1 MAKLGAKKKLAI
13 ILPIVSVLLAAGVA
27 GSVIVWLVFFRKV
40 DIAPL
45 EDKGYATVCFEAP
58 SDGSLP
64 TDHTG
69 IENIGY
75 MNWRLQQEPFWY
87 SEMHGGV
94 SNSAAPQVV
103 ETYKQFHDGVL
114 VSADISTSSLL
125 NTATQFCVADGV
137 VLWREEGD
145 AGKFNGMNTAW
156 PDVVPAGME
165 ISEYKVNR
173 GFPPTEFSVYVI
185 NENTVLDCTDVTD
198 NGDGTYTQT
207 FHLNPAQSPDENCA
221 VYYYRQQMAVTGGL
235 AGLPQ
240 YDYVTV
246 TYTFDSEWR
255 VLALDSE
262 EMYVADKGIK
272 ATCTGTG
279 HTEYTYGNEELATN
293 DVYDSYFKDYVGN
306 FAAPEED
313 KPLTVADCL
322 AEAFSPLLEG
332 EANLSVDL
340 TADGAAAHGLVTL
353 DIGNTDI
360 RADVGNLK
368 LYVRKE
374 DGNNILYIS
383 YGGGLKASLDLSAFQ
398 GGAAAASDEGEDPI
412 AALVTELGAGEFT
425 LSEDGAHASLDSTL
439 DIGKLLG
446 GLSGGDTDWGKIL
459 GDGDEGLKARLIF
472 TFDIGDGK
480 EVTLGSVKAEVA
492 SLLGAGVEAELR
504 MTEDKVPALS
514 AAEAAGYTAVDAGG
528 IAALAASDCLRAEIG
543 YTGGGITATGAADIR
558 IKDGFALDLGVEIT
572 SALKN
577 SVDKSVDAVYD
588 GENVYLSLASKGS
601 APAMFRLS
609 KKDVLALF
617 SEDGGSGADGIV
629 STLVSL
635 VEKIGLGNI
644 LSKLITDEN
653 FASAFALS
661 ADGTI
666 TIDGDALIKAFKPE
680 SKIKPGKI
688 TVTTGGGQI
697 GLSVL
702 GLNARITGDGKYE
715 ADVSEYAGAPDA
727 AEIASKIAEIVR
739 GKGLSVKGSASLNAF
754 GAELSLDIKRLS
766 LGWENG
772 LQAFL
777 SGEIS
782 VGGSEKTVTLAY
794 GDGGAKLSYDGVGA
808 TADPDGLSRLIGSAE
823 KVYYA
828 ATGKQAGGDDG
839 QDNGGSLSDIF
850 SLPEILAALEISGGD
865 GGTTIKIGGI
875 TVTITCPA
883 EGGVSLSLGYS
894 GNKISLSA
902 ENVQIDGYAD
912 PLTPEGYEDIK
923 WFAADSLV
931 PLLDGAAEAVK
942 AGGVTA
948 RGEIALDI
956 GGFALKIDVKNLS
969 VSFAEGLDVKLA
981 ATISLPAGK
990 DGDGNAKYAQK
1001 DVYLSYGNGVAGIAY
1016 DGTGITASSEGL
1028 AGLLES
1034 FGKLY
1039 SAVAAEVNGAA
1050 GEQKLPAELPL
1061 GSIAGL
1067 IRGNKNDDEDDGGL
1081 VAKIEKLIGGLS
1093 FEKGA
1098 NGNLAVAYKG
1108 LSLEL
1113 INVAADGTALLTVKP
1128 VYKGEKFSLTGDVT
1142 VESYDPAGASAP
1154 AGTQYFTGAEKIS
1167 ALLEALVP
1175 AVQSGGISLT
1185 GEVSAAIGDTLVG
1198 VAIDNIG
1205 IRWREGSGAKAV
1217 YKPYVFM
1224 HASLTVSG
1232 TGAKSVPSSRDIY
1245 IEYADGVLSLVYDN
1259 VLIKSDLDG
1268 FGEVYD
1274 EIAGLIPVEG
1284 GLPAF
1289 AEIKEGLGSL
1299 FGGGSGDKAG
1309 EKSGGLQNIGKLLE
1323 KLTLSRNGAGNLALT
1338 FGDVQAELDGG
1349 KDAVLPL
1356 TLNLKIGKAEIS
1368 LKNADLG
1375 AFAACKLPSGTVELS
1390 ADDVF
1395 PLVGTISD
1403 IVENGGLGLSGRARL
1418 SIAGEEITADIV
1430 DFSIDWSAGLEFS
1443 LDARVTVGSSRHDIY
1458 AHYKDDILN
1467 VAYGSAESGAGVQLN
1482 LANVKTAEGGTE
1494 PSDDVKT
1501 LTAALVA
1508 LYNRIADVVN
1518 TIATDTSSADGRILQ
1533 PAKDIEELKAR
1544 FKELGLSAG
1553 EGSSVL
1559 DGVSEIVS
1567 AVKELSPDSIWK
1579 LITSVDFGAVASSE
1593 TQRGIIRISF
1603 SGFNVD
1609 IYRDKETGAVGAE
1622 LSTSSFAV
1630 GIEDIRLR
1638 TSPDV
1643 LPAENFMPE
1652 KPLTAAD
1659 AAEALDFIGGAV
1671 ELLAKDRFTVD
1682 LSGKVTSTEA
1692 KYAGKEGVKYNF
1704 NGKFEYVQGSD
1715 YPVHLEISQGGD
1727 GEKSYNLWISPDMY
1741 AHIAVN
1747 MISTLP
1753 EEDSVLFDIYI
1764 FDGDPE
1770 VSGGKTTG
1778 AALSSDGKL
1787 DVYMSIGRIAQQYTD
1802 ENGLEVVSQPA
1813 KIYAP
1818 VEEIMTVASA
1828 AVAMLD
1834 LGSVKTGGEGIDP
1847 TVAEAV
1853 NGIIGKVASVADQ
1866 MLVDKYLH
1874 NSKDRF
1880 SSLGSS
1886 ILESFMGG
1894 NLSEKLNGF
1903 LAGLGNAAEGS
1914 PEVKEGG
1921 SEKLTSNRARL
1932 GGIEGLEISTA
1943 EGVTELKAVAGGAAV
1958 KLSKDGES
1966 RITGLTLD
1974 RAKIKDGKSE
1984 TYGDDGVAVTENY
1997 TETLENFVT
2006 SIGYGEVTKAAS
2018 LEGYYDLR
2026 GIDTLLESLVNS
2038 ATHAVDESENGKA
2051 YDINKEY
2058 FISGSLSLKIS
2069 GVLDHTIKI
2078 DGLLVRTDGDNNISL
2093 DAKIS
2098 YEGAKGLGI
2107 LTAVLGDSEVYMSVK
2122 NGMIYLKRVQTSDFN
2137 GGRFHTDKQS
2147 ITPIITYRAMPLE
2160 TFSADIMNQL
2170 FFVLN
2175 INEGLVNQIM
2185 GMVGSSGS
2193 QTEQLTPKQDYG
2205 TQLADY
2211 LQSFSSTET
2220 AESAVWDVALNGA
2233 GINRLAGMDGLLGD
2247 GFKVTFNASAQ
2258 EGAEKLYSI
2267 NSLGINGTLLKAFTV
2282 SGNFDWQNAANVYR
2296 EGAEDVRNA
2305 VVAASPAAEMEKWIG
2320 VDGAYTFED
2329 IKSKIMWDDLAT
2341 EVKTDTGSETP
2352 NTESVTAAPASYLE
2366 VTFSDTTDFAHCTS
2380 DVRLADLEYYVQNE
2394 PHSGQKTLLSSQ
2406 TIFYRNTDNKICTY
2420 GASEKP
2426 DLTPFAREHY
2436 DLVWG
2441 DIVKDGGKWSEVA
2454 GYKPLGYSVTF
2465 SSVHEIGGWD
2475 DMGEYW
2481 SRAYTHTYGDILD
2494 FDFGYEIRT
2503 GEIWYRISG
2512 IVCNGMTYTQ
2522 DTVSELVIGGDS
2534 TVEVLWEEIP
2544 HSPLTIESD
2553 RQIEG
2558 FAEENGKWVKTF
2570 EVENGV
2576 DIDLAALVGDIADS
2590 GDYTFG
2596 GFKNADGEK
2605 TETARIESAA
2615 VYSVIWIEPQI
2626 TVNYYSALQ
2635 TDGFVMTEAEGYES
2649 AYVSTA
2655 TYSGGNFTASV
2666 PSAEGY
2672 TFIGWFYKSESG
2684 WIKVSDVK
2692 ADIPGTEKFT
2702 KAVDLHAV
2710 WYSYSISGFEVA
2722 HRSEKLINHYY
2733 DFSEITVTASVTG
2746 NSDLLNDISFDSV
2759 AIYCLAKKDNSYESA
2774 TKQAWSGDGSTGKFS
2789 QSIETRGNTK
2799 TLTATF
2805 DANEFKA
2812 DGKTK
2817 KSQVIATAEFSVT
2830 LGGAAI
2836 VTHSQN
2842 SYPILAEGTIKN

>member
-472 TFDIGDGK
+472 AFDIGEGK

-514 AAEAAGYTAVDAGG
+514 AAEIAGYTAVDAGG

-617 SEDGGSGADGIV
+617 SEEGGSGADGIV

-715 ADVSEYAGAPDA
+715 ADVSGYAGAPDA

-739 GKGLSVKGSASLNAF
+739 SKGLSVKGAASLNAF

-777 SGEIS
+777 SGVIS

-794 GDGGAKLSYDGVGA
+794 GDGGAKLSYGGVGA

-865 GGTTIKIGGI
+865 GGTTIKIGGV

-990 DGDGNAKYAQK
+990 DGDGNAKCAQK

-1067 IRGNKNDDEDDGGL
+1067 IRGNKNGDEDDGGL

-1185 GEVSAAIGDTLVG
+1185 GDVSAAIGDTLVG

-1682 LSGKVTSTEA
+1682 LSGKVTSTET
-1692 KYAGKEGVKYNF
+1692 KYAEKESVKYNF

-1943 EGVTELKAVAGGAAV
+1943 EGVTELKAVAGGTAV

-2006 SIGYGEVTKAAS
+2006 AIGYGEVTKAAS

-2026 GIDTLLESLVNS
+2026 GIDTLLETLVNA
-2038 ATHAVDESENGKA
+2038 ATHKVEMG
-2051 YDINKEY
+2051 
-2058 FISGSLSLKIS
+2058 S
-2069 GVLDHTIKI
+2069 GVVSGNPEVKKQYVINDTFFLKGTLNVNLNVIGLVKADLNVDVKGVSVTLDNAFVENANGGAHKN
-2078 DGLLVRTDGDNNISL
+2078 DISL
-2093 DAKIS
+2093 NIRLHIDKTDAKLGYIIPINVIKADTDVDIS
-2098 YEGAKGLGI
+2098 Y
-2107 LTAVLGDSEVYMSVK
+2107 
-2122 NGMIYLKRVQTSDFN
+2122 GMNSGMLYIKRTSGGQTV
-2137 GGRFHTDKQS
+2137 
-2147 ITPIITYRAMPLE
+2147 YRALPASE
-2160 TFSADIMNQL
+2160 FTADIMNHIGFIL
-2170 FFVLN
+2170 NFSDTVMNVLGKIDMSGN
-2175 INEGLVNQIM
+2175 NEAK
-2185 GMVGSSGS
+2185 
-2193 QTEQLTPKQDYG
+2193 PKQDYG
-2205 TQLADY
+2205 TQLETY
-2211 LQSFSSTET
+2211 FKSLQTNYSKDG
-2220 AESAVWDVALNGA
+2220 AEWTIVLNGA
-2233 GINRLAGMDGLLGD
+2233 GLINYLGDVTLKLGATAETQNGETIYVAKSLSLDANMSVAGMVDITLSGD
-2247 GFKVTFNASAQ
+2247 KNVFTYGNPQQNWLDETDKVTHEDMLENDPQKYVCGWVGGATPEEIINIVDWDILLDETGNRYLEFVLDGGGNMTSDLKYEEVSADFYVKSDIDPASSEILVQCGSLQSVLRNVKTNSVYTKFSYPDISAYEKQ
-2258 EGAEKLYSI
+2258 GYTLVWQTPEYVDGGYRVCAKYMPKLTLKLYSAAP
-2267 NSLGINGTLLKAFTV
+2267 LTGAKAV
-2282 SGNFDWQNAANVYR
+2282 SGVSGYSENVYLR
-2296 EGAEDVRNA
+2296 EAYMSSGYVLSNVKSAGYTFLGWYYDNPDGGWQK
-2305 VVAASPAAEMEKWIG
+2305 VVNLCNVNGIEKLAEME
-2320 VDGAYTFED
+2320 
-2329 IKSKIMWDDLAT
+2329 
-2341 EVKTDTGSETP
+2341 
-2352 NTESVTAAPASYLE
+2352 
-2366 VTFSDTTDFAHCTS
+2366 
-2380 DVRLADLEYYVQNE
+2380 
-2394 PHSGQKTLLSSQ
+2394 
-2406 TIFYRNTDNKICTY
+2406 
-2420 GASEKP
+2420 
-2426 DLTPFAREHY
+2426 
-2436 DLVWG
+2436 
-2441 DIVKDGGKWSEVA
+2441 
-2454 GYKPLGYSVTF
+2454 
-2465 SSVHEIGGWD
+2465 
-2475 DMGEYW
+2475 
-2481 SRAYTHTYGDILD
+2481 
-2494 FDFGYEIRT
+2494 
-2503 GEIWYRISG
+2503 
-2512 IVCNGMTYTQ
+2512 
-2522 DTVSELVIGGDS
+2522 
-2534 TVEVLWEEIP
+2534 
-2544 HSPLTIESD
+2544 
-2553 RQIEG
+2553 
-2558 FAEENGKWVKTF
+2558 
-2570 EVENGV
+2570 
-2576 DIDLAALVGDIADS
+2576 
-2590 GDYTFG
+2590 
-2596 GFKNADGEK
+2596 
-2605 TETARIESAA
+2605 
-2615 VYSVIWIEPQI
+2615 
-2626 TVNYYSALQ
+2626 
-2635 TDGFVMTEAEGYES
+2635 
-2649 AYVSTA
+2649 
-2655 TYSGGNFTASV
+2655 
-2666 PSAEGY
+2666 
-2672 TFIGWFYKSESG
+2672 
-2684 WIKVSDVK
+2684 
-2692 ADIPGTEKFT
+2692 
-2702 KAVDLHAV
+2702 LHAV
-2710 WYSYSISGFEVA
+2710 WIRATVEGNGSYDSTKFIWETYYTYTFSNVSMELTFYGADSI
-2722 HRSEKLINHYY
+2722 INSFKTSASF
-2733 DFSEITVTASVTG
+2733 DFSAADKSKSKSAGEITGSGTFTVTNIKT
-2746 NSDLLNDISFDSV
+2746 D
-2759 AIYCLAKKDNSYESA
+2759 
-2774 TKQAWSGDGSTGKFS
+2774 
-2789 QSIETRGNTK
+2789 RTK
-2799 TLTATF
+2799 TSASSGRVTVSYIVKFNDVEVCVGTVFKDINLT
-2805 DANEFKA
+2805 N
-2812 DGKTK
+2812 
-2817 KSQVIATAEFSVT
+2817 Q
-2830 LGGAAI
+2830 
-2836 VTHSQN
+2836 
-2842 SYPILAEGTIKN
+2842 